1 MVGTPNQEL
10 VQKGRTMSID
20 QAVQRGG
27 VWERGVRRR
36 RAAHDVGGQCGL
48 HLDDGGRCG
57 RGGGGEG
64 AQGETGEEAQQIVA
78 VGGGCEV

>member
-1 MVGTPNQEL
+1 MVGAANQEL

-20 QAVQRGG
+20 QAVQRGRG
-27 VWERGVRRR
+27 RGRGVRSR
-36 RAAHDVGGQCGL
+36 RAAHDVGGQRGL
-48 HLDDGGRCG
+48 HVDDGGRRG

-78 VGGGCEV
+78 TREGREA